1 MTDLFE
7 SNYTESDKKEDMKIL
22 HSMGYAQEL
31 ERRMPVFSNFAIS
44 FSIICILSG
53 GINSLAQATAGG
65 RRRLDRHRL
74 ADRLPHLRRVRAG
87 DGPDRVVLSDRRRAL
102 SLELYSREPLYRLA
116 DGVAQSARPDHS
128 SRRDQCRHVG
138 IFFRRDRTLVPCDQR
153 RHDRRGGVSQS
164 DHLHG
169 ADHRP
174 PGADQS
180 LRHQVDGEADGFL
193 RLPHL
198 RRDDRA
204 DAGLFRLR
212 RTLGFHAAVDVR

>member
-7 SNYTESDKKEDMKIL
+7 EQLYGIRQEGGHEDPPLDGLCPGTGATHARLLQFRDFVFHHL
-22 HSMGYAQEL
+22 HSF
-31 ERRMPVFSNFAIS
+31 RRHQFARP
-44 FSIICILSG
+44 G
-53 GINSLAQATAGG
+53 DRGR

-102 SLELYSREPLYRLA
+102 SLELHSREPLYRLA

-153 RHDRRGGVSQS
+153 RYDRRGGVSQS

-180 LRHQVDGEADGFL
+180 LRHQA
-193 RLPHL
+193 
-198 RRDDRA
+198 
-204 DAGLFRLR
+204 
-212 RTLGFHAAVDVR
+212 